1 VYLVPTFLK
10 KDVEST
16 VKYIAEGLKKPGAQV
31 KKGWR
36 SRSGSSFTQKNHHD
50 GKVSV
55 RRHLKS
61 IISHTSC
68 LFLVFFSF
76 FFQH

>member
-1 VYLVPTFLK
+1 MLHIELTEKDWKTPFLGTSVCCRSYWCTLYLHLK

-36 SRSGSSFTQKNHHD
+36 SRSGSSFTQKITMME
-50 GKVSV
+50 K
-55 RRHLKS
+55 
-61 IISHTSC
+61 
-68 LFLVFFSF
+68 
-76 FFQH
+76 